1 MEFVERDVDRDRAA
15 MDDLRALGL
24 RSVPVTVVGDT
35 RIVGFRAR
43 ELAEALGLALDPKP
57 RDPAETIPLLDRLLV
72 AVRRAVLQL
81 PEDRL
86 EYSAPDRD
94 RPMREFA
101 CHIFSAAQ
109 MTVRGISTGA
119 LPVLDTAGQEVSGL
133 WDQTPGRI
141 AELGGRVIA
150 ELRTWAADQ
159 DPDPLRSPPK
169 DAAGDKSGAELLDII
184 AGHTA
189 HHLRQLYSVLE
200 SFGIEPVDRL
210 PDSELPPEYVLT
222 ILW

>member
-1 MEFVERDVDRDRAA
+1 MEFVERDVERDRSA
-15 MDDLRALGL
+15 MDDLRARGL
-24 RSVPVTVVGDT
+24 RSVPVTVVGET
-35 RIVGFRAR
+35 AIVGFRAR
-43 ELAEALGLALDPKP
+43 ELAEALDLTLEPKP

-81 PEDRL
+81 PGDRL
-86 EYSAPDRD
+86 DYSAPDRD

-133 WDQTPGRI
+133 WDQTPDRI

-159 DPDPLRSPPK
+159 DQDPGRSLLAVAGPLEGIDAPGVVVEALDRHLFEVVKLLLNSPDDDHQFCNLRV
-169 DAAGDKSGAELLDII
+169 
-184 AGHTA
+184 H
-189 HHLRQLYSVLE
+189 
-200 SFGIEPVDRL
+200 
-210 PDSELPPEYVLT
+210 
-222 ILW
+222 